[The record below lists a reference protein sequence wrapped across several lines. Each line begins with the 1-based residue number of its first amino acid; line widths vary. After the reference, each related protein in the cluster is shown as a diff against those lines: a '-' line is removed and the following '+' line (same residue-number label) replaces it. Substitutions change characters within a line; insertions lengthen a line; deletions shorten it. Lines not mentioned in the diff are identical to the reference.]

1 MALPIGM
8 TQALLLLHG
17 RRCRYCG
24 QAADTADHIVPVHK
38 GGSDDASNL
47 VAACRTCNC
56 SKGTERLPKEIEKE
70 LLMEAWIIE
79 GEVTRLARTF
89 AQAQDDAR
97 KRPAI
102 FVMRRHLRVPR
113 VEAA

>member
-1 MALPIGM
+1 MVFPIGM

-24 QAADTADHIVPVHK
+24 RAADTADHIIPVQK
-38 GGSDDASNL
+38 GGADDASNL

-56 SKGTERLPKEIEKE
+56 SKGTERLPEGIEKE

-79 GEVTRLARTF
+79 GEVTRLAAIF
-89 AQAQDDAR
+89 ARAQDDAR
-97 KRPAI
+97 KRPSIPA
-102 FVMRRHLRVPR
+102 MRHHLRAHR
-113 VEAA
+113 VGAS

>member
-24 QAADTADHIVPVHK
+24 LVADTADHIIPVHK
-38 GGSDDASNL
+38 GGGDDASNL

-56 SKGTERLPKEIEKE
+56 SKGTERLPEEIEKE
-70 LLMEAWIIE
+70 LLMEAWIVK
-79 GEVTRLARTF
+79 GEVNRLARTF

-102 FVMRRHLRVPR
+102 PVMRRHLRIHR
-113 VEAA
+113 VGAP